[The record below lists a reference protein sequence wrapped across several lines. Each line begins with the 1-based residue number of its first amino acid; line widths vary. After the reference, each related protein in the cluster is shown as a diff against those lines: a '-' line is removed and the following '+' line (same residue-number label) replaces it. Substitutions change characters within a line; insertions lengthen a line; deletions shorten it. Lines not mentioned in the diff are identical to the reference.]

1 MRAAQ
6 FAEIALEYYYSI
18 FDEYL
23 INIRGCRSAAGLNG
37 YRRPH
42 QKLKVGWYLSF
53 QSMFLNLCSIY
64 VSYVFS
70 NFLSDYIAD
79 RLAFPK
85 KNHYLC
91 TIRTCQASLQ
101 CSNRRV
107 VFLLYVHEIKF
118 RQAVF
123 LS

>member
-1 MRAAQ
+1 METKRVRAAK
-6 FAEIALEYYYSI
+6 FAEIAIEYNYSI

-42 QKLKVGWYLSF
+42 QKLKAGWYLSF

-64 VSYVFS
+64 VS

-85 KNHYLC
+85 KITTFVPLEP
-91 TIRTCQASLQ
+91 AKP
-101 CSNRRV
+101 
-107 VFLLYVHEIKF
+107 LYNAQIGGSFFIIHT
-118 RQAVF
+118 
-123 LS
+123 